1 MRELLPPVR
10 ANFGT
15 SEVSIHPLV
24 FPDARR
30 AAQPRDAKIRD
41 LDLSAP
47 GKDCILGT
55 VRVAPAGGIAGPS
68 CAKVAEQARVEHVRS
83 KQVDSLRVDIRTHE
97 KIITPDAAARG
108 KLLVAFSSSTVQLAS
123 ANDLSPAGSSA
134 VQVR

>member
-1 MRELLPPVR
+1 M
-10 ANFGT
+10 
-15 SEVSIHPLV
+15 
-24 FPDARR
+24 
-30 AAQPRDAKIRD
+30 
-41 LDLSAP
+41 
-47 GKDCILGT
+47 
-55 VRVAPAGGIAGPS
+55 
-68 CAKVAEQARVEHVRS
+68 RVEHVRS